1 MYRGIVSKGA
11 KSLHPMHPHDNSL
24 QRKHTPDTRHSDQ
37 VHERDKH
44 CTNSVILVARQLS
57 IGIFPLP
64 DYFPLIVRETTG
76 MNHGKQPHEKT
87 RGQKKGKGEQGMKPG
102 NSEDHKI
109 LKTIEPVT
117 TVIDE
122 GKFLRIV
129 AELPG
134 IAEEK
139 IKIDLE
145 NHSTSVTILAVN
157 TVSQF
162 KRVIT
167 IPCEVRFSKK
177 RFTDGVLELTL
188 EKTNPASL

>member
-1 MYRGIVSKGA
+1 M
-11 KSLHPMHPHDNSL
+11 
-24 QRKHTPDTRHSDQ
+24 RK
-37 VHERDKH
+37 
-44 CTNSVILVARQLS
+44 
-57 IGIFPLP
+57 
-64 DYFPLIVRETTG
+64 
-76 MNHGKQPHEKT
+76 
-87 RGQKKGKGEQGMKPG
+87 G
-102 NSEDHKI
+102 NSKHSKS

-122 GKFLRIV
+122 GRFLRIV

-145 NHSTSVTILAVN
+145 NHSTSVTIVAVN
-157 TVSQF
+157 TASQF

-177 RFTDGVLELTL
+177 RFSDGVLELTL
-188 EKTNPASL
+188 EKTNIPPL

>member
-1 MYRGIVSKGA
+1 LGGDQWALKKEKESRIVKKG
-11 KSLHPMHPHDNSL
+11 NS
-24 QRKHTPDTRHSDQ
+24 KHTKS
-37 VHERDKH
+37 
-44 CTNSVILVARQLS
+44 
-57 IGIFPLP
+57 
-64 DYFPLIVRETTG
+64 
-76 MNHGKQPHEKT
+76 MKT
-87 RGQKKGKGEQGMKPG
+87 V
-102 NSEDHKI
+102 
-109 LKTIEPVT
+109 EPVI

-145 NHSTSVTILAVN
+145 NHSTSVTIVAVN

-177 RFTDGVLELTL
+177 RFSDGVLELTL
-188 EKTNPASL
+188 EKTNSAPL